1 MICKISNALGKNN
14 SNNKDL
20 KKIDH
25 INYEYEKQA
34 RYQTNKV
41 KTQLNRKLENI
52 KHGDIQVDLIELLTQ
67 KKKGKAIKIEKRGLK
82 KEILLRMKNVKT
94 GQKDT

>member
-34 RYQTNKV
+34 RSQTNKV
-41 KTQLNRKLENI
+41 KTQLKGELKNLKSGDCQIVLREFLESQKREKL
-52 KHGDIQVDLIELLTQ
+52 
-67 KKKGKAIKIEKRGLK
+67 
-82 KEILLRMKNVKT
+82 
-94 GQKDT
+94 